1 VPRFFAPLVERRT
14 YLETADLLLDLAV
27 GVVWFSIFT
36 TLVSTGLGLLITIV
50 GFPILTATFYLA
62 RLAAAGERARAR
74 VFLNTRVEEPVRAPG
89 HGESLL
95 QKLVTPFRDRTTW
108 KELFYV
114 WLIQPILSVIN
125 FSAAVTAWSTP
136 LWLLTLPI
144 YAWRWAPE
152 LWSGRDV
159 DSWGEIIPFT
169 ILGLVLLPLAPWI
182 VRAFAALD
190 RALARW
196 GLRPILTTQDR
207 VDTAPATQS

>member
-1 VPRFFAPLVERRT
+1 VSRFLAPLVERRT

-27 GVVWFSIFT
+27 GVVWFSVFT
-36 TLVSTGLGLLITIV
+36 TLVSTGVGLLITIV
-50 GFPILTATFYLA
+50 GFPILTATFHLA
-62 RLAAAGERARAR
+62 RIAAAGERARAR
-74 VFLNTRVEEPVRAPG
+74 VFLDTKIEKPVRAPA
-89 HGESLL
+89 HGEGLL
-95 QKLVTPFRDRTTW
+95 QKLVTPFRDQMTW

-114 WLIQPILSVIN
+114 WLVQPILSVVN
-125 FSAAVTAWSTP
+125 FSAAVIAWSTP

-169 ILGLVLLPLAPWI
+169 ILGLVLLPLALWI

-190 RALARW
+190 RALARR
-196 GLRPILTTQDR
+196 GLRPIPTTQDR
-207 VDTAPATQS
+207 VETAAATQS